1 MKILMIGHSLTVA
14 LNRRL
19 SVEIARAAGD
29 SARLTV
35 VAPTFV
41 WGDLRPIRLEPIADE
56 PFELVPIPM
65 RLTRKIHLSFYAP
78 GPLRAIMRREPWDV
92 VHAWEEPYILP
103 GFQIAAAAPRRAAL
117 VYSTYQNIS
126 KRYIPPFNYMERYDL
141 RRASGWITGGVTS
154 VEALGDRTGYRD
166 RPSRTIPLGVDC
178 TVFRPDP
185 DAGRRVRIDL
195 GWSDPGPP
203 IVGFLG
209 RFVPEKGVEL
219 LPRALDALPEG
230 SWRALF
236 VGGGPLEGTL
246 RAWAERHPGRVKVV
260 TGVAHDAVPAH
271 LNAMDILA
279 APSQTIPRWK
289 EQLGRMLLEGLA
301 TGVPIVAS
309 DSGEIPY
316 VVADAGRIVPEA
328 DVAAWTSSLGEL
340 IADPALRRDLAERG
354 LARAHALYD
363 WPVVA
368 RQFLDFFRELGGLSQ
383 GTPSSMASIG
393 LAPRP

>member
-41 WGDLRPIRLEPIADE
+41 WGDLRPIRLEPLPDE
-56 PFELVPIPM
+56 PFELIPIPM
-65 RLTRKIHLSFYAP
+65 RLTKKLHVAFYVP
-78 GPLRAIMRREPWDV
+78 GPLRDIMRRDRWDV

-103 GFQIAAAAPRRAAL
+103 GFQIARAAPRDAKL

-126 KRYIPPFNYMERYDL
+126 KRYVPPFGRMERYAL
-141 RRASGWITGGVTS
+141 RRASGWVTGGTTGLQ
-154 VEALGDRTGYRD
+154 ALGDRPGYRD
-166 RPSRTIPLGVDC
+166 RPWRMIPLGVDC
-178 TVFRPDP
+178 EVFHPDP
-185 DAGRRVRIDL
+185 DAGRRVRADL
-195 GWSDPGPP
+195 GWDDPGPP
-203 IVGFLG
+203 IVGYLG

-219 LPRALDALPEG
+219 LPKALDALPEG

-236 VGGGPLEGTL
+236 VGGGPMESAL
-246 RAWAERHPGRVKVV
+246 REWGERYPGRVKVV

-279 APSQTIPRWK
+279 APSQTLPKWK
-289 EQLGRMLLEGLA
+289 EQLGRMLLEGMAVGL
-301 TGVPIVAS
+301 PIVAS

-316 VVADAGRIVPEA
+316 VAADAGRIVPEA
-328 DVAAWTSSLGEL
+328 DVAAWTSALREL
-340 IADPALRRDLAERG
+340 IEDPSLRRDLAERG
-354 LARAHALYD
+354 LARARAVYD

-368 RQFLDFFRELGGLSQ
+368 RQFLDYFRELC
-383 GTPSSMASIG
+383 AS
-393 LAPRP
+393 